1 MNDQLKQ
8 RIQRDLERVGSV
20 VFEGMLTFE
29 RNKVPESIFVNYFL
43 PRFVNLNNING
54 VDPRN
59 HIVEWISIAGSP
71 MAEVSV
77 VSDSTGE
84 ELFVVPAY
92 LSTNHLSVGNGD
104 TDCATILK
112 MYEAMSRNIPKSGA
126 NYLINALGGK
136 AEQMLSTNTLE
147 ESVARWQAIFRR
159 YNLIQDTGPAV
170 GAGGAG
176 GEDLFDY

>member
-1 MNDQLKQ
+1 
-8 RIQRDLERVGSV
+8 
-20 VFEGMLTFE
+20 MLTFE

-43 PRFVNLNNING
+43 PRFINLNNING

-92 LSTNHLSVGNGD
+92 LSTNHLSVGNV
-104 TDCATILK
+104 TPTAPLS
-112 MYEAMSRNIPKSGA
+112 SRC
-126 NYLINALGGK
+126 
-136 AEQMLSTNTLE
+136 T
-147 ESVARWQAIFRR
+147 RR
-159 YNLIQDTGPAV
+159 
-170 GAGGAG
+170 
-176 GEDLFDY
+176 